1 MPHSKER
8 LCCSC
13 LRVKWS
19 KENEKGFK
27 DIEEGK
33 TTLKCTCAD
42 SVDKGQEMLPA
53 GTLLH
58 LVPISNGAHLK
69 YSLKV
74 VDETKFNNINVC
86 SNMVSDHM
94 PPEYIKS
101 LKIVSTKWDNQQS
114 TEQLEIVNS
123 N

>member
-1 MPHSKER
+1 M
-8 LCCSC
+8 
-13 LRVKWS
+13 
-19 KENEKGFK
+19 F
-27 DIEEGK
+27 
-33 TTLKCTCAD
+33 
-42 SVDKGQEMLPA
+42 PA

-58 LVPISNGAHLK
+58 LVPISNGAHQK

-101 LKIVSTKWDNQQS
+101 LKIVSKKWNDQQIN
-114 TEQLEIVNS
+114 E
-123 N
+123 

>member
-1 MPHSKER
+1 MSHSKER
-8 LCCSC
+8 LCCPC

-19 KENEKGFK
+19 KENEKGFR
-27 DIEEGK
+27 DIEEGNAN
-33 TTLKCTCAD
+33 LDCTCAD
-42 SVDKGQEMLPA
+42 SVDKGEEMLPA

-74 VDETKFNNINVC
+74 VDDTKFKDINVC

-94 PPEYIKS
+94 PSEYIKS
-101 LKIVSTKWDNQQS
+101 LKIVSEKWKINRTTN
-114 TEQLEIVNS
+114 TEEV
-123 N
+123 